1 MKGLILKD
9 LYTLRQM
16 GKIYLI
22 CMVCLVIWGLVT
34 DNPTVLS
41 SLLLVYG
48 LMLLITTASY
58 DEASHFNRYALT
70 LPLTPKKLV
79 QAKYLFALLLFTV
92 MVTLGILVGAGMLAV
107 LGAKAEM
114 GYGELLASTCS
125 ISCIYLMTIVF
136 ILPCIYKFGVE
147 KSRFLFVATY
157 LLVFAGFALLF
168 SIDNMK
174 TWLSGLSDRG
184 FLSIGAVFGALAVV
198 GLIVSY
204 HISIRIVEN
213 KEW

>member
-34 DNPTVLS
+34 DNPTMLS

-48 LMLLITTASY
+48 LMLLITTAAY

-79 QAKYLFALLLFTV
+79 QAKYLFALLLFAV
-92 MVTLGILVGAGMLAV
+92 MVTLGILGRRRYACGAGSKGRDGVRRA
-107 LGAKAEM
+107 
-114 GYGELLASTCS
+114 
-125 ISCIYLMTIVF
+125 
-136 ILPCIYKFGVE
+136 FGVHM
-147 KSRFLFVATY
+147 FHQLY
-157 LLVFAGFALLF
+157 
-168 SIDNMK
+168 
-174 TWLSGLSDRG
+174 LSDDNC
-184 FLSIGAVFGALAVV
+184 FYIALH
-198 GLIVSY
+198 L
-204 HISIRIVEN
+204 
-213 KEW
+213 

>member
-1 MKGLILKD
+1 
-9 LYTLRQM
+9 
-16 GKIYLI
+16 
-22 CMVCLVIWGLVT
+22 
-34 DNPTVLS
+34 
-41 SLLLVYG
+41 
-48 LMLLITTASY
+48 
-58 DEASHFNRYALT
+58 
-70 LPLTPKKLV
+70 
-79 QAKYLFALLLFTV
+79 
-92 MVTLGILVGAGMLAV
+92 
-107 LGAKAEM
+107 
-114 GYGELLASTCS
+114 
-125 ISCIYLMTIVF
+125 MTIVF

-147 KSRFLFVATY
+147 KSRFLFMATY

-184 FLSIGAVFGALAVV
+184 FLSIGAVFGALAIV

>member
-34 DNPTVLS
+34 DNPTMLS

-79 QAKYLFALLLFTV
+79 QGFWAARVCLRCWEQRQRWGTESFWRPHV
-92 MVTLGILVGAGMLAV
+92 PSVV
-107 LGAKAEM
+107 
-114 GYGELLASTCS
+114 S
-125 ISCIYLMTIVF
+125 I
-136 ILPCIYKFGVE
+136 
-147 KSRFLFVATY
+147 
-157 LLVFAGFALLF
+157 
-168 SIDNMK
+168 
-174 TWLSGLSDRG
+174 
-184 FLSIGAVFGALAVV
+184 
-198 GLIVSY
+198 
-204 HISIRIVEN
+204 
-213 KEW
+213 